1 MKKRWGKWV
10 ILLVV
15 LVVAAAVVVPKMMQ
29 SDSTQAVSVSSYTV
43 GRGDVAVTITGSG
56 MLEVKDT
63 LDVMLPE
70 GVEVEEVL
78 VEQGDMVQAGDM
90 LLTLDQD
97 SLTYRAAE
105 LSAQLATLDQQLS
118 LRRET
123 DTIQAPIKGRIKYL
137 PADEDDEVIDVVNQH
152 GALAILSTDG
162 LMEIIIETEAALD
175 INAEVKVKW
184 NGGSEKGTVV
194 SRTQK
199 GYRITLSD
207 EDAPYQATA
216 TVYDGTERLGM
227 GTLEIHAPMA
237 IFGNGGTIETIH
249 YSTDDAVAL
258 NAKLF
263 TLSNAPVANDYRKT
277 MADRQDVA
285 EQLQTVLKYQ
295 SQPYLLAEAD
305 GTVNE
310 VLVADGKKIVCQDGS
325 GEVRAMVLGI
335 GGPVKMIVD
344 VDELDVNNVAVG
356 QTAKVTMDAFSS
368 ETFIATVQRISYIGK
383 AAGSI
388 TNYAVELELQGDERL
403 RAGMN
408 GSAVI
413 QSNQVEDVVIVPL
426 GAVHEDSNGSYVYLL
441 DDEDQQTKRSITT
454 GLSDG
459 SYAEVTDGLTDGD
472 RIVYGEHKN
481 TFVTPLGV
489 TVDADM
495 MTHSPMG
502 GMLGD

>member
-1 MKKRWGKWV
+1 MKKRRSKWV
-10 ILLVV
+10 VLLVV
-15 LVVAAAVVVPKMMQ
+15 LVLAAVVAVPQILKKD
-29 SDSTQAVSVSSYTV
+29 DSKTVSVSSYTV

-70 GVEVEEVL
+70 GVKVEEVL
-78 VEQGDMVQAGDM
+78 VEQGDMIHAGDM
-90 LLTLDQD
+90 LVTLDQD

-105 LSAQLATLDQQLS
+105 LSTQLTALDQKLS
-118 LRRET
+118 MRRET

-137 PADEDDEVIDVVNQH
+137 PADEDDDVIDVVNQH

-162 LMEIIIETEAALD
+162 LMEIVIETEAALD

-216 TVYDGTERLGM
+216 TVYDGTERLGT
-227 GTLEIHAPMA
+227 GKLEIHAPMA

-263 TLSNAPVANDYRKT
+263 TLSNAPAASDYRQT

-285 EQLQTVLKYQ
+285 DQLQTVLKYQ
-295 SQPYLLAEAD
+295 SQPYLLAQVD

-310 VLVADGKKIVCQDGS
+310 VLVADGKKTVCQDGS
-325 GEVRAMVLGI
+325 GEAKALVLGI

-356 QTAKVTMDAFSS
+356 QTAKVTMDAFSA
-368 ETFIATVQRISYIGK
+368 ETFNAKVKRISYIGK

-413 QSNQVEDVVIVPL
+413 QSDEAEDVVIVPL
-426 GAVHEDSNGSYVYLL
+426 GAVHEDGNGSYVYLL
-441 DDEDQQTKRSITT
+441 DDEDQQTKRTITT

-459 SYAEVTDGLTDGD
+459 SYAEVTRGLTDGD
-472 RIVYGEHKN
+472 RIVYGERKN
-481 TFVTPLGV
+481 TFVTPLGM

-495 MTHSPMG
+495 MTRSPMG
-502 GMLGD
+502 GMRGD